1 MEERITFEVVR
12 HIGVLSESKS
22 GWRKELNLLSW
33 NGRPP
38 KYDVR
43 DWAPNREKAG
53 KGAGLTKEEA
63 LKLKDFL
70 CAEFAE

>member
-12 HIGVLSESKS
+12 HIGVLSEGKG
-22 GWRKELNLLSW
+22 GWQKELNLLSW

-43 DWAPNREKAG
+43 DWGPGRDKAG

-63 LKLKDFL
+63 LKLRAFL
-70 CAEFAE
+70 NTEFAE